1 MGLAQARIKMRMIA
15 VVLLLGVTLSM
26 AASTEGDQQK
36 NKQNVINQLEQL
48 FQREPVKPRIFLDD
62 EEPYLKVVS
71 GSAGNSTL
79 VYMCRYSDCKE
90 VSDGLEAVIS
100 RNGLIEEAEDKNM
113 VVVSDTDEKI
123 QEIKQVI
130 VAMDVPV
137 PQILVEAK
145 VIEVYTTDQYDQ
157 QLMFDYNQDSDTLG
171 VGANAYGGGVD
182 IDKLNK
188 GDMFN
193 FSPYSLGVS
202 GQINNFGFFFDW
214 LKTANNAKI
223 LSSPNVV
230 VSLGS
235 QGNIVTGDD
244 LPIQSTSTTGS
255 TVNTDIKYKRTGIT
269 LDVSPVRINKNTV
282 KLKVNPQVSTVTRY
296 EKFNDLNIPV
306 VSIRDVETE
315 LTVRNGEII
324 MLGGLYSTEELTEE
338 KKVPLLSDIPLL
350 GELFKSRND
359 TTQIKQLIFFM
370 KVNIVENS
378 ASTFVDVEDNASKM
392 RSAGE
397 TIKASKQLF
406 PGDDGSQGK
415 GE

>member
-1 MGLAQARIKMRMIA
+1 MRKLA

-26 AASTEGDQQK
+26 AASTEGDHQK

-48 FQREPVKPRIFLDD
+48 FQPEPIKPRIVLDD
-62 EEPYLKVVS
+62 EEPYLKVVA
-71 GSAGNSTL
+71 GSSGNSTL
-79 VYMCRYSDCKE
+79 IYMCRYSDCKE

-123 QEIKQVI
+123 EEIRQVI

-157 QLMFDYNQDSDTLG
+157 ELMFDYNQNSDTLG

-182 IDKLNK
+182 IDKLSK
-188 GDMFN
+188 SDMFN

-214 LKTANNAKI
+214 LKTANNAQI

-296 EKFNDLNIPV
+296 EKFNELNIPV

-338 KKVPLLSDIPLL
+338 KKVPLLSDLPLL

-406 PGDDGSQGK
+406 PGDDDSQDK